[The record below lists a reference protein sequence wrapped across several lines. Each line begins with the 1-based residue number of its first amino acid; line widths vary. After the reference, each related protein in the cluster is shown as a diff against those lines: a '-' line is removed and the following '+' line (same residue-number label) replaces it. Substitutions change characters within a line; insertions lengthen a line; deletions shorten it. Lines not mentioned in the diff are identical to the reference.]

1 MYAYAST
8 DWAPTWYLQLSHC
21 HRILKIQEAEYNPK
35 AFRQVNSP
43 IPSGRLSISA
53 MRILYGLGSFVYEFL
68 ELMDIY
74 FISDASGMWIE
85 VNGNG
90 LRTGHGSQIRSY

>member
-1 MYAYAST
+1 
-8 DWAPTWYLQLSHC
+8 
-21 HRILKIQEAEYNPK
+21 
-35 AFRQVNSP
+35 
-43 IPSGRLSISA
+43 
-53 MRILYGLGSFVYEFL
+53 MRILDGLGLFVYEFL